1 MENYISFILY
11 LSVVIMIGIEY
22 IKLRKYQNSL
32 LKTNLDKVNY
42 KYLSKYRNLMVSIIL
57 YFSILIIF
65 QILSLL

>member
-1 MENYISFILY
+1 
-11 LSVVIMIGIEY
+11 MIGIEY